1 MDLKTKQQIDH
12 VVGRPLCTALTA
24 FDRVVRALSGKP
36 AAPAGIRRVLVI
48 KFWGMGSIILA
59 AAGVRRIR
67 QEYPG
72 ARIVFLTLGRNREI
86 LEMLGVCDE
95 IVCLEIDRGVGV
107 LAAGVAGLLLRLR
120 RMKLDLVID
129 LEFFTR
135 FSAII
140 TYLTA
145 APLRG
150 GFYDWQIWRG
160 DLHNIRVPFN
170 RYWYTRRN
178 FENLVARCINTRTGD
193 DAGFV
198 RPQAA
203 GGEREKLEALLA
215 ARGIGT
221 GRTLVCVNANA
232 GELASERRWPGAHF
246 AELCRVLA
254 DEPGCD
260 VVLIGSEREAAYVR
274 RIRDEAGRPNIHEL
288 AGALSLGMLAELLQ
302 RSKLLVTNDSGP
314 LHLAVALDVPTVS
327 LFGPETPVLYAPPQN
342 GRHIVFF
349 KNIDCSP
356 CINVHNGKLMKCCRT
371 RPECLESITVAEVVR
386 AIRGSGLLE
395 AHG

>member
-1 MDLKTKQQIDH
+1 
-12 VVGRPLCTALTA
+12 
-24 FDRVVRALSGKP
+24 
-36 AAPAGIRRVLVI
+36 
-48 KFWGMGSIILA
+48 
-59 AAGVRRIR
+59 
-67 QEYPG
+67 
-72 ARIVFLTLGRNREI
+72 
-86 LEMLGVCDE
+86 
-95 IVCLEIDRGVGV
+95 
-107 LAAGVAGLLLRLR
+107 
-120 RMKLDLVID
+120 
-129 LEFFTR
+129 
-135 FSAII
+135 
-140 TYLTA
+140 
-145 APLRG
+145 
-150 GFYDWQIWRG
+150 
-160 DLHNIRVPFN
+160 
-170 RYWYTRRN
+170 
-178 FENLVARCINTRTGD
+178 
-193 DAGFV
+193 
-198 RPQAA
+198 
-203 GGEREKLEALLA
+203 
-215 ARGIGT
+215 
-221 GRTLVCVNANA
+221 
-232 GELASERRWPGAHF
+232 
-246 AELCRVLA
+246 VLA
-254 DEPGCD
+254 DETGCD